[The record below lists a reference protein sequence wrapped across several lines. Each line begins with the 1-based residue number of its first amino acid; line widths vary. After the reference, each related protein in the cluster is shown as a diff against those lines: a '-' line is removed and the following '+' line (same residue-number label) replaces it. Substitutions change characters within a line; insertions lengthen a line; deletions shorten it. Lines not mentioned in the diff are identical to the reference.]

1 MLASFEQALI
11 ILLQGCSNK
20 SDTVTMKQY
29 CYSLVLSTLLQAS
42 CNMAVSD
49 LLEQPCIKSDSPIKF
64 VPDLLQQTRNR
75 QSAHN
80 LSTACKQIYS
90 NLFADL

>member
-1 MLASFEQALI
+1 MNMNNI

-29 CYSLVLSTLLQAS
+29 CYSLVLSTFLQAF
-42 CNMAVSD
+42 CTMAVSD
-49 LLEQPCIKSDSPIKF
+49 LLEEPCIESDSPIKL
-64 VPDLLQQTRNR
+64 VPGLLQQTRNR
-75 QSAHN
+75 QSVHK
-80 LSTACKQIYS
+80 LSTACEQVYS